1 MGKWTIPA
9 IVVGAVLII
18 VALLSGAYNSLI
30 AGRENVNKMSGNL
43 QSTYQMRTDLIP
55 NLVNTVKGSAN
66 FEQDTLTQVIE
77 ARSKATQVV
86 LPQNATPDQIKA
98 YQDAQN
104 GVTSALGRLIAVAE
118 NYPDL
123 KTTTAFQGLMDSL
136 AGTEAR
142 INTARKDYNDAV
154 QPFNQKVQTFPT
166 NIVASLMGFQTLPY
180 FEADANATTAPTVNF
195 GE

>member
-1 MGKWTIPA
+1 MGKWTVPA
-9 IVVGAVLII
+9 IIIGAVLII
-18 VALLSGAYNSLI
+18 AAVLGGTYNSLV
-30 AGRENVNKMSGNL
+30 AGRENVNKTSGNL

-66 FEQDTLTQVIE
+66 FEQETLTQVIE
-77 ARSKATQVV
+77 ARSKATQVT
-86 LPQNATPDQIKA
+86 LPANATPEQIKA

-104 GVTSALGRLIAVAE
+104 GVTSSLGRLLAVAE

-142 INTARKDYNDAV
+142 INTARKDYNEAV

-166 NIVASLMGFQTLPY
+166 NIIAGMMGFRTLPY
-180 FEADANATTAPTVNF
+180 FEADANATKAPNVNF
-195 GE
+195 GQ

>member
-1 MGKWTIPA
+1 MGKWTVPA
-9 IVVGAVLII
+9 IIIGIVLII
-18 VALLSGAYNSLI
+18 AAVLGGTYNSLV

-43 QSTYQMRTDLIP
+43 QSTYQMRNDLIP
-55 NLVNTVKGSAN
+55 NLVKTVEGSAN
-66 FEQDTLTQVIE
+66 FEKSTLTAVID
-77 ARSKATQVV
+77 ARSKATQVS
-86 LPQNATPDQIKA
+86 LPENATPDQIKA

-118 NYPDL
+118 SYPDI
-123 KTTTAFQGLMDSL
+123 KTTTAFQSLMDSL

-154 QPFNQKVQTFPT
+154 QPFNQKVQSFPT
-166 NIVASLMGFQTLPY
+166 NIVASVMGFKTLPY
-180 FEADANATTAPTVNF
+180 FEAEANASKAPAVNF